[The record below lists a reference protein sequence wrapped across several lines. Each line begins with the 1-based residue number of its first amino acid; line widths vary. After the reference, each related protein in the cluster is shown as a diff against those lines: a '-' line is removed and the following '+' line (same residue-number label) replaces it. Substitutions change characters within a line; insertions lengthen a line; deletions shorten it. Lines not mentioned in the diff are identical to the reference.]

1 MSLSPE
7 QVTKVAALARLDL
20 PTAELAVMAGHLNR
34 ILDFVDLLKQ
44 VDTTGVE
51 PMAHPIPV
59 ENVFRADELGASLPV
74 DAALANAPVRMGDYF
89 AVPAVFETE

>member
-7 QVTKVAALARLDL
+7 QVQKVAALARLDL
-20 PTAELAVMAGHLNR
+20 APDQLTVMAGQLNR
-34 ILDFVDLLKQ
+34 ILDFVDQLQQ

-59 ENVFRADELGASLPV
+59 TNVFRQDEPGASLPV
-74 DAALANAPVRMGDYF
+74 DDALANAPTRGGNFF
-89 AVPAVFETE
+89 AVPAVFSDE